1 MKTGKAFW
9 AWVTMASIFVALG
22 TMFLPKGK
30 SYKARRIIDKT
41 KKLLG
46 MQDQLLA
53 NPDEQKTTTFQGRS

>member
-9 AWVTMASIFVALG
+9 GWVTMASIFVALG

-53 NPDEQKTTTFQGRS
+53 NPD